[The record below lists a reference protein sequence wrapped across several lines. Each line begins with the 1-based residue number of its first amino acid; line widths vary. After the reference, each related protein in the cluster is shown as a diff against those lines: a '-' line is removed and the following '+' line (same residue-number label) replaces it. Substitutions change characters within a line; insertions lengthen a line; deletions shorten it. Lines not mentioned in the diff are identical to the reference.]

1 MAMRTAEQNHSSTP
15 APAELL
21 IIALGSALLFSTIC
35 HATPLQSANDRSR
48 WCTVWSLVERNTFE
62 IDEIDS
68 RPGWGTIDKVRD
80 RGHFYSSKPPLL
92 SVAVA
97 GVYRVLKSAFGL
109 DMLKQTKL
117 TCQSILLIINWLPM
131 TIAYVLL
138 ARILARATD
147 HMPARLLAIS
157 TFCFGTLVPG
167 YATTLN
173 NHSMAAV
180 FLVLCLAPTVRI
192 LNGSG
197 IVRRN
202 FVFAGFW
209 GALVPCHEL
218 PAALFGAALFVLLAR
233 RNFPLTVR
241 YFIPAALVPLAAYF
255 GTIYWCS
262 GSWKPFYLSYGTALY
277 KYEFEGI
284 PSYWMN
290 PRGMD
295 RNLDGPLTY
304 FLHCVFGH
312 HGIFSLTPVF
322 LLLGVSLTEKHRWK
336 HSQLASLIWLGLGL
350 SVAVLGFYLTRT
362 ENYNY
367 GGNTFGLRWMIWLS
381 PFWILALLP
390 AFECLTERKGGLAVT
405 LVLLGIS
412 TYSSISAAAN
422 PWTASWLFR
431 GMSDAGWID
440 YSDPR
445 PTFPFHRKLRTW
457 FAELPENGRGSH
469 VEFTSLGNTSSPG
482 DPLPRTIRL
491 VNLGRTVREGHTLQ
505 QIRFMFDSHRRDSF
519 TLEVLFHVKQFY
531 QGAPLRACIDS
542 FTSSHDAELEEVIEL
557 LRGVPVAR
565 PYNPGVTRYVRT
577 KLRQPAFKCQR
588 AATQVVQARLLD
600 QRQIRYRSDL
610 WLTPD
615 IPFGTLQFDLTQT
628 DAATGVQYSW
638 TRFTVTDFLD
648 TSSQPR

>member
-1 MAMRTAEQNHSSTP
+1 MTMQTADQNTSRTP
-15 APAELL
+15 ASAEW
-21 IIALGSALLFSTIC
+21 IDVALGSALLFTAIC

-48 WCTVWSLVERNTFE
+48 WCTVWSLVERNTFQ
-62 IDEIDS
+62 IDEIDGK
-68 RPGWGTIDKVRD
+68 PGWGTIDKVRD

-97 GVYRVLKSAFGL
+97 GVYQVLKSTFGL

-138 ARILARATD
+138 ARILARFTD
-147 HMPARLLAIS
+147 NFTARLLAIS

-173 NHSMAAV
+173 NHSIAAV

-192 LNGSG
+192 LSGSG

-209 GALVPCHEL
+209 GALIPCHEL
-218 PAALFGAALFVLLAR
+218 PAALFGIALFVLLAR
-233 RNFPLTVR
+233 RDLQRTVR
-241 YFIPAALVPLAAYF
+241 YFVPAALVPLAAYF

-277 KYEFEGI
+277 EYEFEGI
-284 PSYWMN
+284 RSFWMN

-295 RNLDGPLTY
+295 QNLDGPLTY
-304 FLHCVFGH
+304 FFHCVFGH
-312 HGIFSLTPVF
+312 HGIFSLTPVL
-322 LLLGVSLTEKHRWK
+322 LLLGVSLAVKSRWK
-336 HSQLASLIWLGLGL
+336 DSQLATLIWLGLGL

-390 AFECLTERKGGLAVT
+390 AFEVMTERKGGLAIT
-405 LVLLGIS
+405 LTLLGIS
-412 TYSSISAAAN
+412 MYSSISAAAN
-422 PWTASWLFR
+422 PWTASWLFQ
-431 GMSDAGWID
+431 GMSTAGWID

-445 PTFPFHRKLRTW
+445 PVFPFPRKLRTW
-457 FAELPENGRGSH
+457 FADLPEDTREGF
-469 VEFTSLGNTSSPG
+469 VEFTATGNTSSPG
-482 DPLPRTIRL
+482 DRSPRTIRL
-491 VNLGRTVREGHTLQ
+491 INLGRTVSEGRTLQ
-505 QIRFMFDSHRRDSF
+505 RIRFEFDSHRRDSF
-519 TLEVLFHVKQFY
+519 ALEVSLNVKQFY
-531 QGAPLRACIDS
+531 QGSPLRTCVDS
-542 FTSSHDAELEEVIEL
+542 FTSSAGTDLDGVISI

-577 KLRQPAFKCQR
+577 RLRRNAYECQR
-588 AATQVVQARLLD
+588 AATQVVQARLSD

-628 DAATGVQYSW
+628 DAATGVQYSR
-638 TRFTVTDFLD
+638 TRFVVTDFSD
-648 TSSQPR
+648 TVE